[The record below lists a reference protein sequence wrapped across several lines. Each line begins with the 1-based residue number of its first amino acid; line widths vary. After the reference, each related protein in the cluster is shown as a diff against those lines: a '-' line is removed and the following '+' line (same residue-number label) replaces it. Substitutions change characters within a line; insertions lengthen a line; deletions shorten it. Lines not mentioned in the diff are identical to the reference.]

1 MKSSFLKFVF
11 VLILA
16 LFPSISSAQVPGQPA
31 NSWVYGANWYCN
43 DGFQKAGNQCVS
55 IFASIGGRQPAN
67 SWVYKTNWYCNDGFQ
82 KAGNQCVSIFASIG
96 GRQPANSWVYKT
108 NWYCNDGFQKA
119 GNQCVSIFGG
129 SSNSGYSS
137 AKSSPNPVYQS
148 QPIAPSCAENG
159 SCYGD
164 VSANTGR
171 AKTVPVQGYYR
182 KDGTYVRGH
191 YRSKPQ

>member
-1 MKSSFLKFVF
+1 MKIAFSKFLF
-11 VLILA
+11 VLLLA

-31 NSWVYGANWYCN
+31 NSFVSGANWYCN
-43 DGFQKAGNQCVS
+43 SGYEKAGNQCVS
-55 IFASIGGRQPAN
+55 IFASTGGRQPAN
-67 SWVYKTNWYCNDGFQ
+67 SWVSGANWYCNSG
-82 KAGNQCVSIFASIG
+82 
-96 GRQPANSWVYKT
+96 YE
-108 NWYCNDGFQKA
+108 KA

-137 AKSSPNPVYQS
+137 ATSSSSPTYQS
-148 QPIAPSCAENG
+148 QPRAPSCAENG

-164 VSANTGR
+164 VSTTTGR

-191 YRSKPQ
+191 YRSKGN

>member
-1 MKSSFLKFVF
+1 MIRNKLLFDLACQSFSGPTIRCIEVDMKSSFLKFVF

-31 NSWVYGANWYCN
+31 NSWVY
-43 DGFQKAGNQCVS
+43 
-55 IFASIGGRQPAN
+55 
-67 SWVYKTNWYCNDGFQ
+67 KTNWYCNDGFQ
-82 KAGNQCVSIFASIG
+82 E
-96 GRQPANSWVYKT
+96 
-108 NWYCNDGFQKA
+108 A

-191 YRSKPQ
+191 YRSKGN